1 MQELNDIETRVMN
14 VLAKALSRRTEPVE
28 ISPDVDMVAGLGL
41 DSLEAIEFLLQIED
55 EFDIE
60 LDFENLSLQQ
70 LNSVRTFSAEVVARR
85 EPSR

>member
-85 EPSR
+85 EASR

>member
-1 MQELNDIETRVMN
+1 MTDTETRVMKVLTN
-14 VLAKALSRRTEPVE
+14 VLSRRLEPVQ
-28 ISPDVDMVAGLGL
+28 ISPDVDMVTVLGL

-60 LDFENLSLQQ
+60 LDFENLSLQH
-70 LNSVRTFSAEVVARR
+70 LTSVRMFSAEVIARR

>member
-1 MQELNDIETRVMN
+1 MTDTETRVMK
-14 VLAKALSRRTEPVE
+14 VLTKALSRRLEPVQ
-28 ISPDVDMVAGLGL
+28 ISPDVDMVTALGL

-60 LDFENLSLQQ
+60 LDFENLSLQH
-70 LNSVRTFSAEVVARR
+70 LHSVRTFSAEVIERR

>member
-1 MQELNDIETRVMN
+1 MTDTEARVMK
-14 VLAKALSRRTEPVE
+14 VLANVLSRRLEPDQ
-28 ISPDVDMVAGLGL
+28 ISPDVDMVTVLGL

-60 LDFENLSLQQ
+60 LDFENLSLQH
-70 LNSVRTFSAEVVARR
+70 LNSVRTFGAEIIERR

>member
-1 MQELNDIETRVMN
+1 MTETETRVMK
-14 VLAKALSRRTEPVE
+14 VLAKVLSSRLEPAR
-28 ISPDVDMVAGLGL
+28 ISPDADMVAVLGL

-60 LDFENLSLQQ
+60 LDFENLSLQH

-85 EPSR
+85 EPTR